1 MFSFSW
7 RKLIATIGFFLAGGA
22 LTYYFYHRESTSP
35 NTKPPKLAD
44 LTNVLSGPQGDDG
57 AKGSEEAQAHHE
69 SASPH

>member
-35 NTKPPKLAD
+35 NTKPPKLED
-44 LTNVLSGPQGDDG
+44 LTNVVSGPGASSGD
-57 AKGSEEAQAHHE
+57 EEAQAHHE